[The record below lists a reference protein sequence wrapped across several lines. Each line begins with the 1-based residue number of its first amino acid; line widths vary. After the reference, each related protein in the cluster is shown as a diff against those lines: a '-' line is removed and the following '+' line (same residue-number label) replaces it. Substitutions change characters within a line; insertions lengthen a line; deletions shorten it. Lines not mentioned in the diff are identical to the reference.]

1 LGELQQQILA
11 VIEEVATAD
20 SGNYWGS
27 YNSRFWQL
35 LRKLQQQILATI
47 EKVATSDSGNY

>member
-1 LGELQQQILA
+1 LRKLQQQILA
-11 VIEEVATAD
+11 TIEEVASAD

-27 YNSRFWQL
+27 CNSRFWQL

-47 EKVATSDSGNY
+47 EKVAKAEKD